1 MGYDELA
8 DSILNV
14 ITEPELVLS
23 PILAITI
30 QRLKRSLENSSNQ
43 PEWIVS
49 MPPQLYK
56 RLQNTVDCFFFFT
69 S

>member
-8 DSILNV
+8 ENILSSV
-14 ITEPELVLS
+14 TEPEVLLS
-23 PILAITI
+23 PLLAITI
-30 QRLKRSLENSSNQ
+30 QRLKRSLENCKNQ

-56 RLQNTVDCFFFFT
+56 RMQNTVRL
-69 S
+69 